1 MENTNKVL
9 AQTQIPIKK
18 TKTIVICWQQYC
30 YNMHQD
36 RCSNFWG
43 IGDIIRGTVACY
55 QICKRYNNSEREVN
69 IIVDT
74 HKHPVGKLLK
84 NNTSIFSDKL
94 DKMGDYVPFI
104 KYEDII
110 IYLERALINSDNDTV
125 FFMTNANAGLPLKN
139 DEKEFMK
146 KLLEPGEHL
155 SRLIDK
161 HRSYL
166 PKEYSVQHYRLGDN
180 ELVRNETYNNIYWG
194 LYTKLVQN
202 YLITFNS
209 ICFTSNKFLY
219 CYNFNRENIF
229 VSENLL
235 AITFWSNCPL
245 GNDSKLA
252 SDLASVES
260 HFNRFSISLPSLKR
274 HSERNSFPSKFWG
287 GEISSEIKS
296 GHSTLSLF

>member
-84 NNTSIFSDKL
+84 NNTSIFSNKL

-104 KYEDII
+104 KSEDII

-161 HRSYL
+161 HGSYL
-166 PKEYSVQHYRLGDN
+166 PKEYSVHHYRLGDN

-202 YLITFNS
+202 YQDNDVLFSDTKGFKDFIKEQWS
-209 ICFTSNKFLY
+209 IKQLETNIGHLGIDKDENKIIDTMVEFFIISKSTKIKTYSVHNWGSGFVKWIAEIYDIPLY
-219 CYNFNRENIF
+219 TI
-229 VSENLL
+229 
-235 AITFWSNCPL
+235 
-245 GNDSKLA
+245 
-252 SDLASVES
+252 
-260 HFNRFSISLPSLKR
+260 H
-274 HSERNSFPSKFWG
+274 
-287 GEISSEIKS
+287 
-296 GHSTLSLF
+296 